1 MRNYILLFL
10 LFASFVFGQE
20 TNSLVLKIR
29 ENQALMKN
37 NMSEG
42 FKELLVLEKIAQK
55 EKNSKA
61 KLEILNNKA
70 FYYFTQAQYDKA
82 YKYARQLEKEATK
95 IKDIRLTAIA
105 MNRVGITLNF
115 LGAYSESENKLLQS
129 KKYIEKNNF
138 ENKNLIKANN
148 FQFLSDLYSNI
159 ENRHQ
164 AIYSKRIPRGS
175 ASGSERK
182 SLKNGW
188 FFIKLKI
195 TSLPLNTSRLCLGD
209 YLLYKKNTS
218 RIRKNR
224 KS

>member
-1 MRNYILLFL
+1 MRRYFL
-10 LFASFVFGQE
+10 LIVLFYSFVFGQKE
-20 TNSLVLKIR
+20 NILVQKIR
-29 ENQALMKN
+29 DNQTLMKSD
-37 NMSEG
+37 MDKG
-42 FKELLVLEKIAQK
+42 YKELLPLEKQANK
-55 EKNSKA
+55 ENNSKA
-61 KLEILNNKA
+61 KLEVLNNKA

-95 IKDIRLTAIA
+95 IKDIRLIAIA

-209 YLLYKKNTS
+209 YLFKKQQL
-218 RIRKNR
+218 
-224 KS
+224 